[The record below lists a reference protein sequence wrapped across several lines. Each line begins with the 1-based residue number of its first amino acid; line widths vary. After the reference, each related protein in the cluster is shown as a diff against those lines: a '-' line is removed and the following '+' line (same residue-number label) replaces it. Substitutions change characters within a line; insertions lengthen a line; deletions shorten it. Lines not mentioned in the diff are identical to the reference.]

1 MAIDWK
7 KFDTIFR
14 LLAAVHAALG
24 EDAVR
29 LEISC
34 VISYGRQFMPD
45 FKDWGKE
52 SSPVQ
57 GCHLVN
63 SPLLCK
69 EQYTD
74 LRIFPHKFSSRRSQ
88 LV

>member
-7 KFDTIFR
+7 KFDTLFR

-34 VISYGRQFMPD
+34 VIAYDGNICQTSKIGEKNQVQ
-45 FKDWGKE
+45 
-52 SSPVQ
+52 VQ
-57 GCHLVN
+57 GCHLIN
-63 SPLLCK
+63 SQLLCK
-69 EQYTD
+69 ERYTD